1 MPHCCGKNN
10 CENFING
17 YMNMNNGVNNQQK
30 NEGRNQLVAAL
41 VAVLVFAI
49 VNLLLGPFLWNEVMR
64 KLFPAFKKARWFDTV
79 ALGLLFS
86 LILQ

>member
-1 MPHCCGKNN
+1 MGHCCGNN

-17 YMNMNNGVNNQQK
+17 YMNMNNGATQQQK
-30 NEGRNQLVAAL
+30 NHGRNQLVAAL
-41 VAVLVFAI
+41 IAILVFAI

-64 KLFPAFKKARWFDTV
+64 KLFPMCKKARWFDTV

-86 LILQ
+86 LILP

>member
-1 MPHCCGKNN
+1 MGHCHCA
-10 CENFING
+10 EHFING
-17 YMNMNNGVNNQQK
+17 YMNMNNGVTNQQK

-41 VAVLVFAI
+41 IAILVFAI

-79 ALGLLFS
+79 ALGLLVS
-86 LILQ
+86 LILP